1 MNTSGSLN
9 FKITVEEER
18 GNKMGGNQFNIKY
31 RIFKRE
37 RVRESKESTSIISKQ
52 KSNLDKNQL
61 ELGWDNSLLD
71 TSYVSIIGRVMLKEW
86 ERVLSDFPIYRAFYH
101 TKNDGEVKLFI
112 TFNVTGDLSGEEIK
126 QVVFTATDILNECL
140 EKVAKKVLGKEVFEA
155 KAKENTNVPEAPV
168 SQSPEIQVNQPAK
181 TKPVMNDYEKQ
192 LREQDALIKQLTLEV
207 EQQESILKG
216 FTSIE
221 STETQLN
228 SVTNHDMLAD
238 INELHGKISSY
249 ETQFSLLK
257 SREVNLIEINNKLAE
272 EKANQADL
280 FQQKL
285 AKLEQASQQKI
296 YQLEQLANQKN
307 QQLEQLNG
315 QMKDIVRDNQ
325 ALTTKLN
332 TNDEINRQ
340 LDKANLKLNDM
351 LEQNKVDAKRMAHM
365 AKLEEKIKEL
375 EKEKSYFKVQ
385 YLDSQRLSKQFEN
398 TNRRLNESLERLQS
412 SQSDLVGKARDDY
425 NALDETL
432 QESEKSLK
440 LEVNERQKLEIQL
453 TKLNKNL
460 AAEKLK
466 NEEKNDKFKTL
477 EKDFINRQEEKDALL
492 VTQKEL
498 EKALEQKELQ
508 VKNVKATNEI
518 LNEKLDE
525 LEIKKEKWNLMDEWQ
540 EKYSLLETRYREL
553 DKEGY
558 SYRQEINLLTAQI
571 SKLEGKIKGMPEEV
585 YIKPSEPVEVSKPV
599 FVERMLANNVE
610 KKAVQS
616 KDEDDEYYYED
627 DYDYDYEYE
636 YFTYEADPYVEDV
649 VTEEL
654 MNIRK
659 KDQVKD
665 ERKIK
670 AFLEASNE
678 RTYTDV
684 KIDATDY
691 KQLILSFKFLSF
703 RWDQV
708 YIMDDADKN
717 SAFLEWCAPYIDEI
731 DEFQEE
737 LSYDVKK
744 SLFKKKYVTIDES
757 ALNLLKGYSQLSNY
771 LDTYYLRVSYYIDK
785 YFLNEGKK

>member
-1 MNTSGSLN
+1 M
-9 FKITVEEER
+9 KITVEEER
-18 GNKMGGNQFNIKY
+18 GNEMGGNQFNIKY

-37 RVRESKESTSIISKQ
+37 RVRESKESTSIIPKQ
-52 KSNLDKNQL
+52 KSNLEKNQL
-61 ELGWDNSLLD
+61 ELSWDNTLLD
-71 TSYVSIIGRVMLKEW
+71 VSYVSIIGRVMLKEW
-86 ERVLSDFPIYRAFYH
+86 ERVLSDFPVYRAFFH
-101 TKNDGEVKLFI
+101 VKQENNVKFFI

-140 EKVAKKVLGKEVFEA
+140 EKVAKKVLGPDAFREKFKESQKTLELPEVET
-155 KAKENTNVPEAPV
+155 KKPQIKEST
-168 SQSPEIQVNQPAK
+168 K
-181 TKPVMNDYEKQ
+181 TISNDYEKQ
-192 LREQDALIKQLTLEV
+192 LKEQDALIKHLTLEV

-216 FTSIE
+216 FTSIQTAE
-221 STETQLN
+221 VPVN
-228 SVTNHDMLAD
+228 SGTTHDMLAD
-238 INELHGKISSY
+238 INELRGKISSY

-272 EKANQADL
+272 EKTNQLEL

-285 AKLEQASQQKI
+285 TKSEQVNQQKI
-296 YQLEQLANQKN
+296 YQLDQLNEQKN
-307 QQLEQLNG
+307 QQIEQLNN
-315 QMKDIVRDNQ
+315 QMKALVRDNQ

-340 LDKANLKLNDM
+340 LDKANLKLNSM
-351 LEQNKVDAKRMAHM
+351 LEQNKVDAKRMSHT

-375 EKEKSYFKVQ
+375 EKEKSYYKVQ

-425 NALDETL
+425 NALDENL
-432 QESEKSLK
+432 KEAEKSLK
-440 LEVNERQKLEIQL
+440 LEINERQKLEIQL
-453 TKLNKNL
+453 TKARKTL

-466 NEEKNDKFKTL
+466 NEEKNNKFKTL
-477 EKDFINRQEEKDALL
+477 EKDFVNREEEKDVLIA
-492 VTQKEL
+492 TQEEL
-498 EKALEQKELQ
+498 EKTLEQKDLQ
-508 VKNVKATNEI
+508 IKNMKATNEI

-525 LEIKKEKWNLMDEWQ
+525 LEIKKEKWGLMDEWQ
-540 EKYSLLETRYREL
+540 EKYKVLESRYKEL

-558 SYRQEINLLTAQI
+558 SYRQEIGLLTSQL
-571 SKLEGKIKGMPEEV
+571 SKLEEKIKGKSESV
-585 YIKPSEPVEVSKPV
+585 AIDASQPSISKPV
-599 FVERMLANNVE
+599 FVERMLTSTIEKNNIQPE
-610 KKAVQS
+610 
-616 KDEDDEYYYED
+616 EDLEEDYYYED
-627 DYDYDYEYE
+627 DYDYEYEYEYE

-670 AFLEASNE
+670 AFLEASDE

-684 KIDATDY
+684 KIDASEY
-691 KQLILSFKFLSF
+691 KRLILSFKFLSF

-717 SAFLEWCAPYIDEI
+717 SSFLEWCAPYISEI
-731 DEFQEE
+731 DDFQED
-737 LSYDVKK
+737 LSYEVKK

-757 ALNLLKGYSQLSNY
+757 ALNLLKGYSELSNY